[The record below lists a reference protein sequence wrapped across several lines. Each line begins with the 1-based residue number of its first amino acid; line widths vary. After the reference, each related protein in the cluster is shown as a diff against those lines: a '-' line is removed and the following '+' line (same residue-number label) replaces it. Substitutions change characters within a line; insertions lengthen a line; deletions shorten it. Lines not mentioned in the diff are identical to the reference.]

1 MRCSG
6 VQCVWL
12 CLVISW
18 LFGASA
24 ARADRARS
32 ALVLAPRSADPALIE
47 VTARV
52 RGELSA
58 AGFQVFTREA
68 PVQLS
73 PRRAVESAGADLQP
87 SAVLWII
94 AGERHTAAAPQLEI
108 WLSDRL
114 LGRVSMAR
122 LSSAAADS
130 ETPKLLAVQAVELLR
145 ARLSEL
151 RVGTS
156 ADAPVDASK
165 AADWVEQAPEVKQQP
180 VPEARARSI
189 DAVPDRSP
197 APVEHRFGVSAGVGY
212 LFGSG
217 SLDGALLPAIG
228 VSASFGAPG
237 ARRDAPAR
245 GPLRLDLRLSAAGF
259 GAPQSVHAE
268 QGSVEVDQAFG
279 TLSAALRFV
288 TAVPIEP
295 LLSLGAGVYMLG
307 ARGFAQPPY
316 EAHHERYWAP
326 LGSVG
331 IGLRS
336 RPFAHLSLLGSAE
349 LLAAGSHAELRI
361 AGADVARAG
370 GAMWLVRAELQ
381 GVF

>member
-1 MRCSG
+1 MSCSG

-12 CLVISW
+12 CLVVCW
-18 LFGASA
+18 LSGVCA
-24 ARADRARS
+24 AKAERARS

-47 VTARV
+47 VTSRV

-68 PVQLS
+68 PAQLS
-73 PRRAVESAGADLQP
+73 PRRAVESAGADLEP

-94 AGERHTAAAPQLEI
+94 AAQTHTAAAPKLEI

-130 ETPKLLAVQAVELLR
+130 ETPKLLAVHAVELLR

-151 RVGTS
+151 RMATS
-156 ADAPVDASK
+156 AHAPVDAIR
-165 AADWVEQAPEVKQQP
+165 AADWVEQAPELERPAAEAPARELDVEAP
-180 VPEARARSI
+180 RTPARA
-189 DAVPDRSP
+189 
-197 APVEHRFGVSAGVGY
+197 EHRFGVSVGLGY

-217 SLDGALLPAIG
+217 SLAGALMPVIG
-228 VSASFGAPG
+228 LSASLGAPG
-237 ARRDAPAR
+237 ARRAAPLR

-259 GAPQSVHAE
+259 GERQRVRSE
-268 QGSVEVDQAFG
+268 QGSVEVDQAYG

-295 LLSLGAGVYMLG
+295 LLSLGAGVYTLG
-307 ARGFAQPPY
+307 ARGSAQPPY

-326 LGSVG
+326 LGSFG

-336 RPFAHLSLLGSAE
+336 RPIAHLSLTAAAE
-349 LLAAGSHAELRI
+349 LLAAGSRAELRI
-361 AGADVARAG
+361 AGSDVARAG
-370 GAMWLVRAELQ
+370 GAMWLVRAALQ